1 MTRPAAGLISSSSAR
16 VHRFPPSRRPFTHS
30 GIPWS
35 WINALLQH
43 GGDWRLL
50 ACQLHRP
57 QLAACIRCIFGL
69 LFLNAKTREVV
80 FEKKKQDAWFD
91 LICRTNSLFP
101 FLSSQRKLEET
112 S

>member
-1 MTRPAAGLISSSSAR
+1 MLCCSTVATGDC
-16 VHRFPPSRRPFTHS
+16 
-30 GIPWS
+30 
-35 WINALLQH
+35 LLVNSIDQ
-43 GGDWRLL
+43 
-50 ACQLHRP
+50 
-57 QLAACIRCIFGL
+57 AACIRCIFGL